1 MTCTDDEFCQV
12 SLILSVILRITTTL
26 QEMLTGDH
34 CCFDIRG
41 GLMGWQGGDP
51 DWGKKCCDNKVAPV
65 KLPPDN
71 ITQDQLDRVSGT
83 AGITILISYFS

>member
-1 MTCTDDEFCQV
+1 MTCNNNEFCQV
-12 SLILSVILRITTTL
+12 SQSQGTSRELDMYVLC

-41 GLMGWQGGDP
+41 GLMGWRGGDP

-65 KLPPDN
+65 KRPPDN
-71 ITQDQLDRVSGT
+71 ISRDQLDRVRGAAGT
-83 AGITILISYFS
+83 WD